1 MSRLNLPIRLVILCG
16 VLLAVLIA
24 TNSLLGRKLAEDAR
38 ALREEARIASLLTT
52 ANAANK
58 AFGDLK
64 YWLTD
69 LAVSLLVLS
78 DQKATDAQKVLNNEL
93 AKLESYDPQSVAA
106 VRKDVDRLV
115 REAHAAVDAYSQ
127 DQRVVGNSL
136 MARSRVAITAVN
148 DRLATLVNRLEAR
161 AALTGNEAL
170 VASQQ
175 AADLS
180 VMIVVGGSIFGI
192 AFTFLVLRSITVP
205 LGRLVG
211 AMAAI
216 TDGRLDVDILRGGRD
231 EIGAMARTLAMFR
244 DSLVERD
251 RLAAE
256 RAAAEK
262 ALRRA
267 ETQLF
272 EAIENVSEG
281 FALYD
286 ADDRLVICN
295 SRYREMYP
303 GIDIAPGLRFE
314 VLIRSAVERGL
325 VTDAKGREN
334 DWLAARLQRHRD
346 PEQPQE
352 LRRPDGAW
360 LRISERRTSE
370 GGTVGVYTDITE
382 LKRREVQLGQLVDS
396 LAEARDQALQATRTK
411 SQFLAN
417 MSHELRTPLNA
428 VIGITEMLEED
439 ARDLGHDDFLE
450 PLQRVSAAGK
460 HLLKVINDI
469 LDLSKIE
476 AGKMDLHVEAFAL
489 PPLIRDAV
497 ATVKPLAEKNGNR
510 IDVDCPADVGEMQAD
525 VTRVRQIVFNLLSN
539 ACKFTHQGVVAVAA
553 HRLSVHGTPWI
564 EIGVRD
570 TGIGMTADQMDKLFS
585 EFTQAD
591 SSTTRK
597 FGGTGLG
604 LAISRRFCQMMG
616 GDIAVQSEPGQ
627 GSTFTVRLPADIR
640 AYTTASQSAVDPPE
654 DRDAG
659 GAAFAEE
666 GADEVANN
674 RILVIDDDPVVRDLM
689 ERFFTREGF
698 QVATAAD
705 GMEGLDRARTF
716 SPSVITLDVLMPKM
730 DGWSVLRALKA
741 DPALAAIPVLM
752 VSIVDEKNKGFALG
766 ASDFISKPID
776 RGQLRRLLAQ
786 CKGAAAGRH
795 VLVVEDDD
803 VTREMF
809 RRVLVGEQCRVSE
822 AANGREALERVAADP
837 PDVIFL
843 DLIMPVMDGFEFLT
857 ALRGLPTASRIPVV
871 VVTSSDLTE
880 DDRRRLNGGVERIIQ
895 KAASDRDALLAEIR
909 RMALSFAHKA
919 PRESPA

>member
-38 ALREEARIASLLTT
+38 ALREEGRIASLLTT

-78 DQKATDAQKVLNNEL
+78 EQKAADAHKVLNSEL
-93 AKLESYDPQSVAA
+93 AKLEPYDPEAVAA
-106 VRKDVDRLV
+106 LRQDVDRLV
-115 REAHAAVDAYSQ
+115 RQAQAAVEAYSQ

-136 MARSRVAITAVN
+136 MARSRTAITAVD
-148 DRLATLVNRLEAR
+148 DRLAALVKRLEAR
-161 AALTGNEAL
+161 ATRTGNDAL
-170 VASQQ
+170 SASQQ

-180 VMIVVGGSIFGI
+180 VMIVIVGSIFGVT
-192 AFTFLVLRSITVP
+192 FTFLVLRSITTP

-216 TDGRLDVDILRGGRD
+216 TDGRLDVEIPSGGRD

-244 DSLVERD
+244 DSLVERN

-256 RAAAEK
+256 RTAAET

-267 ETQLF
+267 QTQLV
-272 EAIENVSEG
+272 EAIETVSEG

-295 SRYREMYP
+295 SRYREMYL
-303 GIDIAPGLRFE
+303 GIDVVPGMAFE
-314 VLIRSAVERGL
+314 QLIRAAVERGL
-325 VTDAKGREN
+325 VADAKGRES
-334 DWLAARLQRHRD
+334 DWIAARILRHRD
-346 PEQPQE
+346 PHGPQE
-352 LRRPDGAW
+352 QRRSDGRW
-360 LRISERRTSE
+360 LRVSERRTSE
-370 GGTVGVYTDITE
+370 GGAVGVFTDITE
-382 LKRREVQLGQLVDS
+382 LKRREVQLGELVDS
-396 LAEARDQALQATRTK
+396 LAEARDQALEATRTK

-439 ARDLGHDDFLE
+439 ARDLGQDDFLE

-489 PPLIRDAV
+489 PPLVRDAV
-497 ATVKPLAEKNGNR
+497 AMVKPLAEKNGNR
-510 IDVDCPADVGEMQAD
+510 IDVDCPADLGDMHAD
-525 VTRVRQIVFNLLSN
+525 VTRVRQVVFNLLSN
-539 ACKFTHQGVVAVAA
+539 ACKFTQQGVV
-553 HRLSVHGTPWI
+553 SVDVRPSIENGKQWV

-570 TGIGMTADQMDKLFS
+570 TGIGMTAEQMNKLFS

-616 GDIAVQSEPGQ
+616 GDITVASDPGR
-627 GSTFTVRLPADIR
+627 GSTFTVRLPADMR
-640 AYTTASQSAVDPPE
+640 PYATVNPSDTESLASRE
-654 DRDAG
+654 AG
-659 GAAFAEE
+659 DGAAHE
-666 GADEVANN
+666 GAGAAANN

-698 QVATAAD
+698 EVATAAD
-705 GMEGLDRARTF
+705 GVEGLERAIAF

-752 VSIVDEKNKGFALG
+752 VSIVDEKNKGFTLG
-766 ASDFISKPID
+766 ASDYISKPID
-776 RGQLRRLLAQ
+776 RAQLRRLLAQ
-786 CKGAAAGRH
+786 CQGSAAGRH

-803 VTREMF
+803 VTRDLF

-822 AANGREALERVAADP
+822 AANGREALARVAADP
-837 PDVIFL
+837 PDMIFL

-857 ALRGLPTASRIPVV
+857 ELRRLPGIPRIPVV

-880 DDRRRLNGGVERIIQ
+880 DDRRRLNGGVEKIIQ
-895 KAASDRDALLAEIR
+895 KAASDREALLAEIR
-909 RMALSFAHKA
+909 DMAVSIARKTPEA
-919 PRESPA
+919 SSA

>member
-16 VLLAVLIA
+16 VLLAVLIG

-38 ALREEARIASLLTT
+38 ALREEGRIASLLTT

-78 DQKATDAQKVLNNEL
+78 EQKAADAHKVLNGEL
-93 AKLESYDPQSVAA
+93 AKLEPYDPQAVAA
-106 VRKDVDRLV
+106 VRQDVDRLV
-115 REAHAAVDAYSQ
+115 REAQAAVEAYSQ

-136 MARSRVAITAVN
+136 MARSRTAITAVD
-148 DRLATLVNRLEAR
+148 DRLAALVKRLEAR
-161 AALTGNEAL
+161 ATRTGNEAL
-170 VASQQ
+170 AASQQ

-180 VMIVVGGSIFGI
+180 VMIVIVGSIFGVT
-192 AFTFLVLRSITVP
+192 FTFLVLRSITTP

-216 TDGRLDVDILRGGRD
+216 TDGRLDVEIPSGGRD

-244 DSLVERD
+244 DSLVERN

-256 RAAAEK
+256 RTAAET

-267 ETQLF
+267 QTQLV
-272 EAIENVSEG
+272 EAIETVSEG

-303 GIDIAPGLRFE
+303 GIDVAPSMPFGQLMRA
-314 VLIRSAVERGL
+314 AVDRGL
-325 VTDAKGREN
+325 VADAKGRESE
-334 DWLAARLQRHRD
+334 WIAARLQRHRD
-346 PEQPQE
+346 PERPQE
-352 LRRPDGAW
+352 QRRSDGRW
-360 LRISERRTSE
+360 LRVSERRTSE
-370 GGTVGVYTDITE
+370 GGTVGVFTDITE
-382 LKRREVQLGQLVDS
+382 LKRREVQLGELVDS
-396 LAEARDQALQATRTK
+396 LAEARDQALEATRTK

-439 ARDLGHDDFLE
+439 ARDLGQDDFLE

-489 PPLIRDAV
+489 PPLVRDAV
-497 ATVKPLAEKNGNR
+497 AMVKPLAEKNGNR
-510 IDVDCPADVGEMQAD
+510 IDVDCPADLGDMHAD
-525 VTRVRQIVFNLLSN
+525 VTRVRQVVFNLLSN
-539 ACKFTHQGVVAVAA
+539 ACKFTNQGVV
-553 HRLSVHGTPWI
+553 SVDVRPSLANGTQWV

-570 TGIGMTADQMDKLFS
+570 TGIGMTAEQMNKLFS

-616 GDIAVQSEPGQ
+616 GDITVASVPGK
-627 GSTFTVRLPADIR
+627 GSTFTVRLPADVR
-640 AYTTASQSAVDPPE
+640 PYVTVHPSDAESLASREAGDGASRE
-654 DRDAG
+654 DANK
-659 GAAFAEE
+659 A
-666 GADEVANN
+666 ANN

-698 QVATAAD
+698 EVATAAD
-705 GMEGLDRARTF
+705 GVEGLERAIAF
-716 SPSVITLDVLMPKM
+716 APSVITLDVLMPKM

-741 DPALAAIPVLM
+741 DPALAMIPVLM
-752 VSIVDEKNKGFALG
+752 VSIVDEKNKGFTLG

-776 RGQLRRLLAQ
+776 RAQLRRLLAQ
-786 CKGAAAGRH
+786 CQGSAAGRH

-803 VTREMF
+803 VTRELF
-809 RRVLVGEQCRVSE
+809 RRVLIGEHCRVSE
-822 AANGREALERVAADP
+822 AANGREALARVAADP
-837 PDVIFL
+837 PDMIFL

-857 ALRGLPTASRIPVV
+857 ELRALPGIPRIPVV
-871 VVTSSDLTE
+871 VVTSSDLTD
-880 DDRRRLNGGVERIIQ
+880 DDRRRLNGGVEKIIQ
-895 KAASDRDALLAEIR
+895 KAASDREALLAEIR
-909 RMALSFAHKA
+909 DMAVSVARKTPEA
-919 PRESPA
+919 SSA